1 MSNSGRKKGLFLYL
15 PGRLTSHSVCCL
27 SFPSYETRIVR
38 LALHSIVVRSNKIM
52 NAKGSAWRSSQS
64 EDLIDVGYASSSLP
78 RHDDM
83 SREHG
88 GPQVCSPKTMSV
100 QGSCLSSEE
109 QSLGKFCL
117 ALFLEA
123 KLVPSFFH
131 HRL

>member
-1 MSNSGRKKGLFLYL
+1 
-15 PGRLTSHSVCCL
+15 
-27 SFPSYETRIVR
+27 
-38 LALHSIVVRSNKIM
+38 M
-52 NAKGSAWRSSQS
+52 NAEGSAWRSSHS
-64 EDLIDVGYASSSLP
+64 EDLIDVSHDTSPSLP
-78 RHDDM
+78 RKDCM

-88 GPQVCSPKTMSV
+88 GPRVCSPKTP
-100 QGSCLSSEE
+100 EA